1 MTLAVHSLLS
11 TSEKKEKQFM
21 ILPSCRSVFSHQCK
35 VQWGKPQRPLWL
47 YSCLAS
53 ETLAEGVREH
63 FQTQFY
69 WSFQFRGFLWV
80 LVKIFLLLFE
90 FSVIVGFCCG
100 FCFSMENQRITV
112 RIQFQIYL
120 GTYNVHRTEQK
131 SVADKNKMGFA
142 MLAVR
147 KQVCE
152 FWQRTV
158 QAYLF
163 QVCPGEIQSIFVLAV
178 RFSTEMSYY

>member
-11 TSEKKEKQFM
+11 TSEKKKKQFM

-80 LVKIFLLLFE
+80 LVKIFCCYLSFLSLLVFVVVSVFQWKIKESQLGFSSKYTFE
-90 FSVIVGFCCG
+90 HIMF
-100 FCFSMENQRITV
+100 
-112 RIQFQIYL
+112 
-120 GTYNVHRTEQK
+120 TEQ
-131 SVADKNKMGFA
+131 NRN
-142 MLAVR
+142 L
-147 KQVCE
+147 
-152 FWQRTV
+152 WQTRTRWDS
-158 QAYLF
+158 QC
-163 QVCPGEIQSIFVLAV
+163 QQ
-178 RFSTEMSYY
+178 